1 MSFYEI
7 GLLGCVFLYSFIPIL
22 EHKSLPSDFPF
33 FNEGLFHYP
42 FYIFEVSAISISAF
56 INMSLDLLALGIIY
70 IAAIQLSIL
79 NKKLQDIDK
88 NIKRRSQS
96 CNDVENLTLIYLN
109 NCCQHYVDIE
119 KYIYLTTELLSIH
132 IFANIGGYVIALFNS
147 ALQLMELTP
156 FSLQALGI
164 FTYAVM
170 VLFQSAAYC
179 WFGNEVYI
187 ESMEINNSCY
197 NSEWYNHGQDVRRT
211 MLILTERAK
220 KPFEIKG
227 CRYVVLSFDTLI
239 ANANHRNVNIIT
251 YEQGTNVLN
260 GISLPLKMM

>member
-7 GLLGCVFLYSFIPIL
+7 GLLGCVFLYSFIP
-22 EHKSLPSDFPF
+22 
-33 FNEGLFHYP
+33 N
-42 FYIFEVSAISISAF
+42 
-56 INMSLDLLALGIIY
+56 LLALGIIY

-239 ANANHRNVNIIT
+239 AIVKWSYSVFT
-251 YEQGTNVLN
+251 VLR
-260 GISLPLKMM
+260 STMQDSVQ